1 MANPAWKADA
11 SGEGDTSLLS
21 LVHPN
26 PAGVMKS
33 WDTERYNPDPFGQ
46 GLPGLD
52 APPSFP
58 TAENTEVDD
67 VALEKAVE
75 RQARIDSV
83 IAKYDTSS
91 LASKPGDDDN
101 WIERAGG
108 DLPSFVRAIAHA
120 LIRQG
125 RPKSQA
131 IAIAIGTIKR
141 WAAGGGDVTAATR
154 AKAAK
159 AVAEWEALKAKA

>member
-1 MANPAWKADA
+1 MANPAWKGE
-11 SGEGDTSLLS
+11 STGEGDDALAALH
-21 LVHPN
+21 HPN

-52 APPSFP
+52 PPPEFP
-58 TAENTEVDD
+58 TAEDTDVDD
-67 VALEKAVE
+67 QALEKALD
-75 RQARIDSV
+75 RQDRIDAV
-83 IAKYDTSS
+83 LAKYDTSS
-91 LASKPGDDDN
+91 LATAPGKDDN

-141 WAAGGGDVTAATR
+141 WAAGGGDVTAQTR